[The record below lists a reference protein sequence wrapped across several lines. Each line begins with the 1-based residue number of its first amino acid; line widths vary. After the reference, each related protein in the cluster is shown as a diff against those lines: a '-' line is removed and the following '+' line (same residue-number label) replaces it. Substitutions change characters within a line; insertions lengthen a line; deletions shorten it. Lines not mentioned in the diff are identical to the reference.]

1 VEVGT
6 VIVPTGAFFGCVIR
20 PDELRKHL
28 AGGRSR
34 DPEIAK
40 KKKSRSPSPLKS
52 VSPGLTCENFMV
64 VLSSMSHPSMGIVTP
79 FSSTDHSNGAGS
91 SAAIRDD
98 VVVHQQRAN
107 ALE

>member
-1 VEVGT
+1 
-6 VIVPTGAFFGCVIR
+6 
-20 PDELRKHL
+20 
-28 AGGRSR
+28 
-34 DPEIAK
+34 
-40 KKKSRSPSPLKS
+40 
-52 VSPGLTCENFMV
+52 MV

-79 FSSTDHSNGAGS
+79 FSSTDHSNDAGS

>member
-6 VIVPTGAFFGCVIR
+6 VIVPAGAFFGCVIR
-20 PDELRKHL
+20 PHELRKHL
-28 AGGRSR
+28 AGGRFR
-34 DPEIAK
+34 DPEIAIK
-40 KKKSRSPSPLKS
+40 KEIAQSFSFEIS
-52 VSPGLTCENFMV
+52 VARFDVRNFMV
-64 VLSSMSHPSMGIVTP
+64 VLSSMSHPSMGIVIP
-79 FSSTDHSNGAGS
+79 FSSTDHSNDAES